1 VEDELSELRV
11 AFARRRRRR
20 RRRRPLLL
28 RLFTVRYEFTLIL
41 NYHAA
46 DRCKPI

>member
-1 VEDELSELRV
+1 MEDELSELRV
-11 AFARRRRRR
+11 AFARRRRR
-20 RRRRPLLL
+20 PLLL
-28 RLFTVRYEFTLIL
+28 LLLLFTVRYEFTLIL